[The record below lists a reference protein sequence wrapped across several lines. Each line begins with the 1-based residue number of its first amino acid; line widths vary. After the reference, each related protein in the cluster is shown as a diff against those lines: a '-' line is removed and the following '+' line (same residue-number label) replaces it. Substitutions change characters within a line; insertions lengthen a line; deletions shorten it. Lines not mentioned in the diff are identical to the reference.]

1 MRVEVHYDDG
11 HADVYEGESLM
22 VYVIRPEGDGT
33 ARLTL
38 GLGGKLD
45 AIGICNLLL
54 LLEMQLQGNVNML
67 DIGIELWQEHRYRLM
82 AEAEMR
88 RELGQKCEEDYK
100 DD

>member
-22 VYVIRPEGDGT
+22 VYAIRPEGDGT

-54 LLEMQLQGNVNML
+54 LLEMQLQGSADMV
-67 DIGIELWQEHRYRLM
+67 DIGVELWKEQRYRLR
-82 AEAEMR
+82 AEAEMC
-88 RELGQKCEEDYK
+88 REAEEGDHGREA
-100 DD
+100 

>member
-11 HADVYEGESLM
+11 HVDAYEGESVM
-22 VYVIRPEGDGT
+22 VYVTRPEGDGT

-54 LLEMQLQGNVNML
+54 LLEMQLGECPEL
-67 DIGIELWQEHRYRLM
+67 LELAIELWREHRQRLL
-82 AEAEMR
+82 AEAARVRIET
-88 RELGQKCEEDYK
+88 GGEDE
-100 DD
+100 

>member
-11 HADVYEGESLM
+11 HVDAYEGESVM
-22 VYVIRPEGDGT
+22 VYVTRPEGDGT

-54 LLEMQLQGNVNML
+54 LLEMQLQEDYDML
-67 DIGIELWQEHRYRLM
+67 TIGVELWQERRYQMLAEVEMCRE
-82 AEAEMR
+82 AEAVEG
-88 RELGQKCEEDYK
+88 EGPV
-100 DD
+100 